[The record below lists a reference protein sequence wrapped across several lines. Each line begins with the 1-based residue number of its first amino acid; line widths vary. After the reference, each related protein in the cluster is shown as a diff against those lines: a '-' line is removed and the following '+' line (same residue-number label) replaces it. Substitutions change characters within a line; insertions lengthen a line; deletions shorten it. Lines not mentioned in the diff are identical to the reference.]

1 MTQKELIELGFERQ
15 DVSAEESGNKAYYY
29 YSYSLNQSVTLITQ
43 ANDEVIDDNWYACEE
58 DFSIGT
64 DNYQDLKDFIN
75 VFEKVKY
82 FYER

>member
-1 MTQKELIELGFERQ
+1 MTQKELIELGFERE
-15 DVSAEESGNKAYYY
+15 DVSAEESGNKPYYY
-29 YSYSLNQSVTLITQ
+29 YSYSLNQFITLITQ
-43 ANDEVIDDNWYACEE
+43 ANDEVIDDNWYVCEE
-58 DFSIGT
+58 DLSIGT

>member
-1 MTQKELIELGFERQ
+1 MTEKQLIELGFKRE
-15 DVSAEESGNKAYYY
+15 DVSAEESGNKPYYY
-29 YSYSLNQSVTLITQ
+29 YSYSLNLSITFITQ
-43 ANDEVIDDNWYACEE
+43 ANDEVVDDNWYACEE
-58 DFSIGT
+58 DLSIGT

>member
-1 MTQKELIELGFERQ
+1 MTEKQLIELGFKRE
-15 DVSAEESGNKAYYY
+15 DISAEESGNKAYYY
-29 YSYSLNQSVTLITQ
+29 YSYSLNLSVTFITQ
-43 ANDEVIDDNWYACEE
+43 ANDEVVDDNWYACEE
-58 DFSIGT
+58 DLSIGT